1 MKIILLF
8 ISLFLSTSVFAGEP
22 KEHGAG
28 VKDEW
33 HKDKMVGTKNDNNI
47 VRDSTGNIKSEIRS
61 STQIHAEDAA
71 GNSGWT
77 ALPGLGDA
85 YITENTGDNADE
97 RNTVMR
103 ENPTQSIDSRAP
115 IILDTVPPTHNKE
128 SSIHQGAMN
137 SVRSKKP
144 GSKKPACSLHDSV
157 HC

>member
-47 VRDSTGNIKSEIRS
+47 VRDS
-61 STQIHAEDAA
+61 
-71 GNSGWT
+71 
-77 ALPGLGDA
+77 
-85 YITENTGDNADE
+85 
-97 RNTVMR
+97 
-103 ENPTQSIDSRAP
+103 RAP
-115 IILDTVPPTHNKE
+115 IILDTVPPPPNKPTPNKE
-128 SSIHQGAMN
+128 SSMHQGAMN
-137 SVRSKKP
+137 SVRPVKPESKINTGQP
-144 GSKKPACSLHDSV
+144 VEKPACSLHDSI